1 VKKGTAQRVSSF
13 WKWLMQSVSWQ
24 SIHSPWLFDLL
35 VAMRD
40 PEFHNADIEAC
51 RTALKANR
59 LEVPRVDYGAGSTGN
74 IQTISAIA
82 RRSLKR
88 PKHARALAAL
98 TKHLQATAVLEMG
111 TSLGITTAYIAA
123 HCEQVCTLEG
133 NPTVAAAAQ
142 RTWRELNINNIAI
155 LEGPFDETLKPA
167 LNASDGFDLIF
178 IDGNHRGKALRS
190 YIDQCRD
197 FLSPSGA
204 IVCDDIHWSSDMESA
219 WKEICNQPEWTLCV
233 DFFEW
238 GLLTR
243 NPNLKREMKAIRF

>member
-1 VKKGTAQRVSSF
+1 
-13 WKWLMQSVSWQ
+13 MQSVSWQ

-167 LNASDGFDLIF
+167 LNAGE
-178 IDGNHRGKALRS
+178 R
-190 YIDQCRD
+190 
-197 FLSPSGA
+197 
-204 IVCDDIHWSSDMESA
+204 V
-219 WKEICNQPEWTLCV
+219 
-233 DFFEW
+233 
-238 GLLTR
+238 
-243 NPNLKREMKAIRF
+243 

>member
-1 VKKGTAQRVSSF
+1 MLQRVSSF
-13 WKWLMQSVSWQ
+13 WKWLQQSVSWQ

-35 VAMRD
+35 DSMRD
-40 PEFHNADIEAC
+40 PHLHRADIEAY
-51 RTALKANR
+51 RTALKKNHFA
-59 LEVPRVDYGAGSTGN
+59 VPQVDYGAGSTGN

-98 TKHLQATAVLEMG
+98 TQHLQATAVLEMG
-111 TSLGITTAYIAA
+111 TSLGITTAYLAR
-123 HCEQVCTLEG
+123 HCTSVCTLEG

-142 RTWRELNINNIAI
+142 KTWQDLAITNIV
-155 LEGPFDETLKPA
+155 LHEGPFKETLVPA
-167 LNASDGFDLIF
+167 LQNSNGFDLIF
-178 IDGNHRGKALRS
+178 IDGNHRGEALLS
-190 YIDQCRD
+190 YIEECLD

-219 WKEICNQPEWTLCV
+219 WKAICAQPEWTLRV

-243 NPNLKREMKAIRF
+243 NPDLKREFKAVRF